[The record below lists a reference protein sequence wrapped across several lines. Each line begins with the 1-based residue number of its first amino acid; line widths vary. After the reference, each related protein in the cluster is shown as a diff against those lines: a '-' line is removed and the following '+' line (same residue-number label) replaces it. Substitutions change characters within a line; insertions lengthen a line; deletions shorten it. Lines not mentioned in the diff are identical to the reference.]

1 MEKIYN
7 YHTNKILNFLRQ
19 NNYQGHYVYGGITEQ
34 DIIVR
39 KNQHINTN
47 QPIQCNNNWNI
58 VEISHIKINNKY
70 TINDYINI
78 IAQLE
83 QFLINNLN
91 NIYGFNCVNNRNIN
105 GNIAQMGGNGLN
117 NNNLQYG
124 DKIKLYVFYG

>member
-1 MEKIYN
+1 MEQIYI

-19 NNYQGHYVYGGITEQ
+19 NNFQGRYVYGGITEQ
-34 DIIVR
+34 DINVR

-70 TINDYINI
+70 TINDYINM

-124 DKIKLYVFYG
+124 DKIKLYVFYS